1 MFTFIKNMFKLPSLG
16 TDLENSLAELF
27 DELLC
32 GKKLVK
38 YDDDRRFPLDL
49 LFSSWRAALI
59 SNDPSVRDVVRS
71 PSNFH
76 SKAEILI
83 SDWPE
88 DDSSLLA
95 LRPARHK
102 GWHDHPIAQ
111 RLFPPHKPNPAYL
124 FEDDD
129 GRVRHLPE
137 AISRWLRDCR
147 TGRQPVFAGKH
158 HVDPE
163 IFDHPFAFNLFLGK
177 DQKQVRTKVRTRWRR
192 SVTGQIK
199 IPATDS
205 YRKLEAD
212 IDELARELIPEIT
225 IFE

>member
-1 MFTFIKNMFKLPSLG
+1 MFAFIKNMFKLPSLG
-16 TDLENSLAELF
+16 PELEKSLAEFF
-27 DELLC
+27 DDLLS
-32 GKKLVK
+32 GKKLVQ
-38 YDDDRRFPLDL
+38 YADDRRFPLDL

-59 SNDPSVRDVVRS
+59 SNDPKIRDVVRS

-102 GWHDHPIAQ
+102 PWHDHPIVL
-111 RLFPPHKPNPAYL
+111 RLFPPHKPNPVYL

-129 GRVRHLPE
+129 GDVRHLPPS
-137 AISRWLRDCR
+137 IGRWLRDCR
-147 TGRQPVFAGKH
+147 TGRQPVFAGNH
-158 HVDPE
+158 HVEPE
-163 IFDHPFAFNLFLGK
+163 IFDHPFALNLFLEK
-177 DQKQVRTKVRTRWRR
+177 DQKKGRTKVRTRWRR
-192 SVTGQIK
+192 SVTGQIQ

-205 YRKLEAD
+205 YRKLETD
-212 IDELARELIPEIT
+212 MDELARQLIPEIT